1 MGTSLLALA
10 KYIYSKCGGDE
21 GKQQKRGAGGGGGKT
36 VEMWWWRRKTK
47 QKNLLV
53 VDRASLPSSSLPR
66 TIFAPRI
73 SELEPGQ

>member
-10 KYIYSKCGGDE
+10 KYIYSKCGGGE
-21 GKQQKRGAGGGGGKT
+21 GKQQKCGAGGCGGKT
-36 VEMWWWRRKTK
+36 VEMWWSWRKSK

-53 VDRASLPSSSLPR
+53 VERASLPSSSLPC

-73 SELEPGQ
+73 SEPEP